1 MYKPDNRFFATR
13 KSIHRTRIETI
24 LLIVASS
31 SIGGFILI
39 AADSFFRAQ

>member
-1 MYKPDNRFFATR
+1 MYKPDNKFFATR
-13 KSIHRTRIETI
+13 KSI